1 MPGPGSW
8 LLLVELISGPHEPNL
23 EWLQAWC
30 ARRFWRTAA
39 VFHDAI
45 PLGWGGAAA
54 EFYAT
59 YMGGLGSAGCW
70 FTSPSSLWSL
80 VHALIVLWDQPK
92 MIIRL
97 QRELKEFF
105 VALE

>member
-59 YMGGLGSAGCW
+59 YMGGLAVLAVGLPRLRVCGVL
-70 FTSPSSLWSL
+70 FTP
-80 VHALIVLWDQPK
+80 
-92 MIIRL
+92 
-97 QRELKEFF
+97 
-105 VALE
+105 